1 MYKFINKKMSLSGN
15 SARYSPT
22 DLKRISPKF
31 KRLNLVDFRDD
42 NTVSVYHYGKI
53 GMDEIKELKLL
64 GKILFDPL
72 IVVGYN
78 YTDDRPIV
86 VAISYDRVFFS
97 DATIEI
103 ESTHHAITSK
113 VKNLPYFKTRWDSHG
128 YIRKTPGK
136 RIPGL
141 VGILEPECEFE
152 FFDD

>member
-1 MYKFINKKMSLSGN
+1 MYRFINKKMSLSGN

-22 DLKRISPKF
+22 DLKRMSPKF
-31 KRLNLVDFRDD
+31 KRLNLVDFRND

-64 GKILFDPL
+64 GKILIDPL

-86 VAISYDRVFFS
+86 VAISYDKVFFS

-103 ESTHHAITSK
+103 ESTHPAITSK
-113 VKNLPYFKTRWDSHG
+113 VKNLPYFKTRWNSFV
-128 YIRKTPGK
+128 YKRKSSGIQVP
-136 RIPGL
+136 RL
-141 VGILEPECEFE
+141 VSVIDPDCDFD
-152 FFDD
+152 FDDE